1 MSSLKHY
8 VLKNRSGW
16 RSGENNEMALK
27 NKKTIRTKR
36 KHGVEGR
43 GRGWKKSRDRRVCKK
58 KEGEVWVKE
67 WGGEDRNK
75 KM

>member
-43 GRGWKKSRDRRVCKK
+43 GRGGKRAGIEGCVK
-58 KEGEVWVKE
+58 KEGELWVKE